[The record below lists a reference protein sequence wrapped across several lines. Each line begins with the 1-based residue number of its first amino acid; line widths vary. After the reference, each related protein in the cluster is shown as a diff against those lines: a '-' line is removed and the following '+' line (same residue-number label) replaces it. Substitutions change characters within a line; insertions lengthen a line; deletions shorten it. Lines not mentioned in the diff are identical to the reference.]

1 MKSTRRKEY
10 GLNIVYSLTK
20 RLLNG
25 IINMTFR
32 KSNGEKEEVKMLNYK
47 TNVPEIDSENET
59 LFKAAIYLQMCGN
72 EPGLTMSEFYTVLLA
87 EDSGVSKEEFGKLT
101 SAAVAIETMMQSGFD
116 LEESEF
122 GELTTH

>member
-1 MKSTRRKEY
+1 MYQRSTVK
-10 GLNIVYSLTK
+10 TK
-20 RLLNG
+20 L
-25 IINMTFR
+25 
-32 KSNGEKEEVKMLNYK
+32 
-47 TNVPEIDSENET
+47 
-59 LFKAAIYLQMCGN
+59 YLQMCGN